1 MAKLCLKNLILLIVV
16 IIPIRLFAYTPAQV
30 SEWTEQTLMHT
41 LIAGHHEKISEAAN
55 VRRFYKHR
63 AWRTM
68 DIFLNQ
74 YLGNNV
80 ENNLRGRPP
89 ITFQPEPILS
99 AEIVA
104 PEECGEAS
112 CWRVH
117 QAFIVPEIERHL
129 EFTAVVSTANP
140 THSSPLIINTLD
152 IIVSP
157 Y

>member
-1 MAKLCLKNLILLIVV
+1 MAKFCLRNFVILIVLIL
-16 IIPIRLFAYTPAQV
+16 PIRIFAYTPDQI

-68 DIFLNQ
+68 DVFLNR
-74 YLGNNV
+74 YLGNSV
-80 ENNLRGRPP
+80 ESKLRGHPP
-89 ITFQPEPILS
+89 ITFQPEPIVP

-117 QAFIVPEIERHL
+117 QSFVVPEIERHI
-129 EFTAVVSTANP
+129 EFTALVSTANP
-140 THSSPLIINTLD
+140 AHSSPLIINTLD
-152 IIVSP
+152 IIINR